1 MTQKSISNHAQH
13 VLAMLPDYSALSIPE
28 IAQLEC
34 AAEMTYQD
42 RGGRPIFNVDALPAR
57 LAKQIYAWG
66 RIAPDVVIDEVAEAI
81 DALRSS
87 SQS

>member
-1 MTQKSISNHAQH
+1 MTQKFMSNHAQH
-13 VLAMLPDYSALSIPE
+13 VLAMLPDYSVLSISE

-34 AAEMTYQD
+34 AAEMACQD
-42 RGGRPIFNVDALPAR
+42 REGRPIFNVDALPAR

-81 DALRSS
+81 DALRCS

>member
-1 MTQKSISNHAQH
+1 MTQKLMSNHAQH
-13 VLAMLPDYSALSIPE
+13 VLAMLPDYSILSTSE
-28 IAQLEC
+28 VAQLEC
-34 AAEMTYQD
+34 AAEIAYQD
-42 RGGRPIFNVDALPAR
+42 RGGRPVFNVDALPER
-57 LAKQIYAWG
+57 LANQIYAWG